1 MGSLRPLA
9 SGPKEDS
16 DPLILLDELQL
27 PPSWSE
33 REVWD
38 RLRGPREAPPAGLG
52 RKQASGW
59 GEASWVGD
67 NVGVSPE

>member
-1 MGSLRPLA
+1 MA
-9 SGPKEDS
+9 SGPKDDS
-16 DPLILLDELQL
+16 EPLMLLDELQL

-38 RLRGPREAPPAGLG
+38 RLRRPREAPPVGLC

-59 GEASWVGD
+59 EGAGWVGD
-67 NVGVSPE
+67 KVGVSPE

>member
-1 MGSLRPLA
+1 MA

-16 DPLILLDELQL
+16 DPLMLLDELQL

-38 RLRGPREAPPAGLG
+38 RLRRPREAPLVGLCC
-52 RKQASGW
+52 KQPSGW
-59 GEASWVGD
+59 EEASRVGD